1 MSGVRLR
8 KKVLFLYFGLTND
21 NMNAK
26 KKTISKQEQTTVIR
40 LLWFKPLL
48 EYYIGECTVSIYIIN
63 IGIKET
69 SQRV

>member
-1 MSGVRLR
+1 
-8 KKVLFLYFGLTND
+8 LTND

-48 EYYIGECTVSIYIIN
+48 EYYIGECTVSIHIIN